1 MLLLL
6 LFVCLF
12 VIRMKGG
19 LLSVTHVFMWF
30 SVSQTIALYTLHT
43 GVSGSVFLSPSLPSV
58 PRTVFS
64 HWPEHQNTHG
74 MGGDG
79 NLASK
84 NYSTWSQAM
93 MDNLAASTHP
103 SYFKTSHS
111 VASKAVFYSR
121 GTRLSTPFW
130 ARHNDM
136 LALLSNHFCLCIMQ
150 LAFNKGKRRPCLVGR
165 DETRELTLCY
175 EVTKTRLL
183 CVQK

>member
-1 MLLLL
+1 M
-6 LFVCLF
+6 FACYENERGG
-12 VIRMKGG
+12 VICDTCFY
-19 LLSVTHVFMWF
+19 VVFCF
-30 SVSQTIALYTLHT
+30 LDDCTIYTAHGCQRT
-43 GVSGSVFLSPSLPSV
+43 RFPV
-58 PRTVFS
+58 PFPPQCAKDSIFPLAR
-64 HWPEHQNTHG
+64 EHQNTHG

-136 LALLSNHFCLCIMQ
+136 LALLSNHFCLCIM
-150 LAFNKGKRRPCLVGR
+150 
-165 DETRELTLCY
+165 
-175 EVTKTRLL
+175 
-183 CVQK
+183 